1 MPLRTLPVR
10 LSLGSEAP
18 TMATV
23 TIADWTLLERLR
35 RAVMPA
41 ALCWCVAGLLLP
53 IPLVH
58 FVAPPMLLLAGPIV
72 FVWRFFTRSSFTE
85 VVGQCPRCKGD
96 SRTMSMGGGV
106 SDETNVMCDGCGN
119 QLTLRLQTPG

>member
-1 MPLRTLPVR
+1 

-18 TMATV
+18 TTATV

-58 FVAPPMLLLAGPIV
+58 LVAPPLLLLAGPVV
-72 FVWRFFTRSSFTE
+72 FLLRFFARSSFKE
-85 VVGQCPRCKGD
+85 VVGVCPRCKGEA
-96 SRTMSMGGGV
+96 RTMPFSGDV
-106 SDETNVMCDGCGN
+106 SPTTSVMCDGCGN
-119 QLTLRLQTPG
+119 QLTLQVSVPG

>member
-1 MPLRTLPVR
+1 

-18 TMATV
+18 TTATV
-23 TIADWTLLERLR
+23 TIAEWTMLERLR

-53 IPLVH
+53 IPVIHLVL
-58 FVAPPMLLLAGPIV
+58 PPALLLAGPVV
-72 FVWRFFTRSSFTE
+72 FVWKFFTRSSFKE

-96 SRTMSMGGGV
+96 ARTMEMGGGV
-106 SDETNVMCDGCGN
+106 SDETNVMCEGCGN
-119 QLTLRLQTPG
+119 QLTLRVSTPR